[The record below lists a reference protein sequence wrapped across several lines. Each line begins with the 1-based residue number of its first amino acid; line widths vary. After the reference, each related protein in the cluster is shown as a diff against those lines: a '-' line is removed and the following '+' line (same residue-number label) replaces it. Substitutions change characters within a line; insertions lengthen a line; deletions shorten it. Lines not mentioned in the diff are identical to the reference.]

1 MLPMRQYDELT
12 KSKGFVSRWREKVV
26 GWVRLILSDTNSR
39 NLLGFLLLN
48 LTFAFV
54 ELIYGVWT
62 NSLGLISDSF
72 HMFFDCTGLLAGLV
86 ATVITK
92 WKANDKYSFG
102 YVRAE
107 TLAGFINGLFLL
119 FISFFIFSEAVE
131 RLVEP
136 PEVKHERLLVVS
148 ILGFLVNLVG
158 IFVFQH
164 GGAGH
169 GHSHDGGHGHSHDGG
184 HGHSHGGGG
193 GRSQIMQGVF
203 LHILADTLGSVGV
216 IVSAILMQMFG
227 WMIAD
232 PVCSIFIALLIGLSV
247 GSLVADSMA
256 ILMQRSP
263 KELDH
268 SLPEAYQKVMQL
280 EGVQAVHETHFW
292 TLCTNY
298 YCGGLKLEVASNADA
313 KYIVSH
319 TQMIFRSI
327 NVTQLYV
334 HLDFIEQGHGHY
346 QQNAYIS
353 QHAGSGSNNILLQ
366 NSNNFY
372 AGNHVAH
379 AGHGHSHDNHDAGHG
394 HSHDHGGHGHSHAYP
409 R

>member
-1 MLPMRQYDELT
+1 MSYSLDMLPLSHNDEL
-12 KSKGFVSRWREKVV
+12 KLRKGFISRWRDKI
-26 GWVRLILSDTNSR
+26 GSSIRIIISDPASR

-48 LTFAFV
+48 LSFAFV

-92 WKANDKYSFG
+92 WKSNDKYTYG

-107 TLAGFINGLFLL
+107 VLAGFINGLFLL

-148 ILGFLVNLVG
+148 VLGLVVNLVG

-164 GGAGH
+164 GGHGHSHGGGGDSHGHSHGDKGH
-169 GHSHDGGHGHSHDGG
+169 GHSHDSGHGHG
-184 HGHSHGGGG
+184 HGHSHGGGEHN
-193 GRSQIMQGVF
+193 SKIMQGVF

-216 IVSAILMQMFG
+216 IVSAVLMWAFD

-232 PVCSIFIALLIGLSV
+232 PICSIFIAILIGLSV
-247 GSLVADSMA
+247 GSLVADSA
-256 ILMQRSP
+256 AVLMQRSP

-268 SLPEAYQKVMQL
+268 KLTDCYQKVMQL
-280 EGVQAVHETHFW
+280 EGVQGVQETHFW
-292 TLCTNY
+292 TLCSNQF
-298 YCGGLKLEVASNADA
+298 CGGLKLEVLPGADP

-319 TQMIFRSI
+319 TQMIFRGVG
-327 NVTQLYV
+327 VTQMYV
-334 HLDFIEQGHGHY
+334 QLDYEYG
-346 QQNAYIS
+346 QNTYR
-353 QHAGSGSNNILLQ
+353 NLQ
-366 NSNNFY
+366 NI
-372 AGNHVAH
+372 
-379 AGHGHSHDNHDAGHG
+379 DLKE
-394 HSHDHGGHGHSHAYP
+394 SHAYV

>member
-1 MLPMRQYDELT
+1 MLPLRHDDIL
-12 KSKGFVSRWREKVV
+12 KSKGFIGRWRERVI
-26 GWVRLILSDTNSR
+26 GWIRLILSDPNSR
-39 NLLGFLLLN
+39 NLLCFLLLN

-54 ELIYGVWT
+54 ELFYGVWT

-92 WKANDKYSFG
+92 WKSNDKYTYG

-169 GHSHDGGHGHSHDGG
+169 GHSHGGGDHGHSHGGEGHGHSHDGG
-184 HGHSHGGGG
+184 HGHSHGGHGHSHGG
-193 GRSQIMQGVF
+193 GKEGKSQIMQGVF

-216 IVSAILMQMFG
+216 IVSAILMHLFG

-232 PVCSIFIALLIGLSV
+232 PICSIFIAVLIALSV
-247 GSLVADSMA
+247 GSLVADSVA
-256 ILMQRSP
+256 VLMQRTP
-263 KELDH
+263 KALDH
-268 SLPEAYQKVMQL
+268 LLGDCYQKVMSL
-280 EGVQAVHETHFW
+280 EGVQGVQETHFW
-292 TLCTNY
+292 TLCSNY
-298 YCGGLKLEVASNADA
+298 YCGGLKIEVAANADP

-319 TQMIFRSI
+319 TQMIFRSVG
-327 NVTQLYV
+327 VTQLYV
-334 HLDFIEQGHGHY
+334 QLDYEYG
-346 QQNAYIS
+346 QNTYR
-353 QHAGSGSNNILLQ
+353 NLQ
-366 NSNNFY
+366 NVDRQESF
-372 AGNHVAH
+372 
-379 AGHGHSHDNHDAGHG
+379 
-394 HSHDHGGHGHSHAYP
+394 AYV

>member
-1 MLPMRQYDELT
+1 MSYSLDMLPLSHNDEL
-12 KSKGFVSRWREKVV
+12 KSKKGFISRWRDKI
-26 GWVRLILSDTNSR
+26 GASIRIIISDPASR

-48 LTFAFV
+48 LSFAFV
-54 ELIYGVWT
+54 ELFYGVWT

-92 WKANDKYSFG
+92 WKSNDKYTYG

-148 ILGFLVNLVG
+148 ILGLLVNFVG

-164 GGAGH
+164 
-169 GHSHDGGHGHSHDGG
+169 GG

-193 GRSQIMQGVF
+193 GESHGHSHGGEGHGHSHDAGHGHSHGGGGGEQNSKIMQGVF

-216 IVSAILMQMFG
+216 IVSAILMWAFD

-232 PVCSIFIALLIGLSV
+232 PICSIFIAILIGLSV
-247 GSLVADSMA
+247 GSLVAESVA
-256 ILMQRSP
+256 VLMQRSP

-268 SLPEAYQKVMQL
+268 KLVDCYQKVMQL
-280 EGVQAVHETHFW
+280 EGVQGVQETHFW
-292 TLCTNY
+292 TLCSNQF
-298 YCGGLKLEVASNADA
+298 CGGLKLEVSPGADP

-319 TQMIFRSI
+319 TQMIFRGVG
-327 NVTQLYV
+327 VTQMYV
-334 HLDFIEQGHGHY
+334 QLDYEHG
-346 QQNAYIS
+346 QNTYR
-353 QHAGSGSNNILLQ
+353 NLQ
-366 NSNNFY
+366 NI
-372 AGNHVAH
+372 
-379 AGHGHSHDNHDAGHG
+379 DLKE
-394 HSHDHGGHGHSHAYP
+394 SHAYV